1 MSLSWRD
8 ARRQPS
14 FGGFQG
20 TSGRCIYSSF
30 KRWGGKNYPER
41 ERERERE
48 AMSRDENVFSLRAS
62 EGKSH
67 RKLKTCT
74 LSASKRRVAQ
84 MGIKSEEKH
93 LSPHYK

>member
-1 MSLSWRD
+1 MVSKVPVGD
-8 ARRQPS
+8 A
-14 FGGFQG
+14 FILHLKGGEAKITQ
-20 TSGRCIYSSF
+20 
-30 KRWGGKNYPER
+30 R
-41 ERERERE
+41 ERGRERE